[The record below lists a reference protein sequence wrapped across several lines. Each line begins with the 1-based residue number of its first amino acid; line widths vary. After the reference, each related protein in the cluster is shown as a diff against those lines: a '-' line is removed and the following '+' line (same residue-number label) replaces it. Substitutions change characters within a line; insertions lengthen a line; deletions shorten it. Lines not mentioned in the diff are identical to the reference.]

1 MNISSHMRDESLSKE
16 CVSLLNNTLK
26 TMTERNLKQQL
37 QYSYYE
43 DMEDG
48 RTTETIDYDALI
60 EIIDDLYDKIETLQR
75 DNEILKSYAWE
86 R

>member
-1 MNISSHMRDESLSKE
+1 
-16 CVSLLNNTLK
+16 
-26 TMTERNLKQQL
+26 MTKRNLKQQL

-60 EIIDDLYDKIETLQR
+60 DIIAELCDRIEELEKWKERAQSSAKSVRNKIGL
-75 DNEILKSYAWE
+75 
-86 R
+86 